1 MWILQIYY
9 ETIRRIPAGEELLL
23 GNKDPIQLDGSGMEQ
38 QSQNSLNFSA
48 TDEDRE
54 RDNNGNTSLGGS
66 SSGAGGLLALSVGG
80 LSGGSPG
87 GKHSGMDED
96 TDEEDD
102 ENGRKC
108 LKCDK
113 IFHDIYT

>member
-1 MWILQIYY
+1 
-9 ETIRRIPAGEELLL
+9 
-23 GNKDPIQLDGSGMEQ
+23 MEQ
-38 QSQNSLNFSA
+38 QSQNTLNFSA